1 MNAFEEFSRSQ
12 DSLIQKKYE
21 AIYRKRHEILEWR
34 STMTMVDD
42 PESDDK
48 VQHLKELLI
57 DLDVLEHEL
66 SLLQS
71 EGYSTLEKYLQLD
84 ELNIAAV
91 FPRWQ
96 QEESKIH
103 LKSMSSSSSVSSLSS
118 YDSLSSLSGSTQPTS
133 TSAAYVSTPGYSFSQ
148 NNKIK
153 NALLQDLQLN
163 TLDVTSFQPGV
174 PSPLPD
180 ELSELLERIRVI
192 RAKLH
197 KYKQKKSLNS
207 KETAL
212 KLHLEESLKEA
223 EAKHVMLLK
232 RKNT

>member
-1 MNAFEEFSRSQ
+1 M
-12 DSLIQKKYE
+12 
-21 AIYRKRHEILEWR
+21 
-34 STMTMVDD
+34 
-42 PESDDK
+42 
-48 VQHLKELLI
+48 
-57 DLDVLEHEL
+57 
-66 SLLQS
+66 
-71 EGYSTLEKYLQLD
+71 
-84 ELNIAAV
+84 
-91 FPRWQ
+91 
-96 QEESKIH
+96 
-103 LKSMSSSSSVSSLSS
+103 
-118 YDSLSSLSGSTQPTS
+118 
-133 TSAAYVSTPGYSFSQ
+133 STPGYSFSQ